1 MVLTVPPDAIICNK
15 EPPLRLRRPEHGA
28 EFAPLLFLHRRR
40 EPRQKVLLV
49 AAASVAD
56 AARPLLRLHDRRDV
70 LVDDADG
77 LAEPP
82 LASDASELHRLP
94 HDGGRVEHAREG
106 DLDGGV
112 KRLEERVV
120 PAGSSPAPAAGLL
133 ELEQRRALDSERDA
147 ADVVEGEA
155 LEHVLQVNGLA
166 GVSRTREERKEPA
179 VQVAPEDAP
188 RKAAQRAG
196 REGVGREL
204 ALEAAQAAV
213 REEDA
218 AAEEVAEGPRE
229 ARALDVVG
237 EPRPQHVVDDAR
249 VRRGDAAA
257 EAERAAHLYGG
268 GRGGRELVGGGWPSR
283 GSGAGCGPGAPRCR
297 ARGSGRGS
305 GCGGPRAAGGPGREG
320 RRLRGAARQ
329 RRPWRDHVAVLSRL
343 LGVWDYRSRLQSY
356 I

>member
-1 MVLTVPPDAIICNK
+1 M
-15 EPPLRLRRPEHGA
+15 
-28 EFAPLLFLHRRR
+28 
-40 EPRQKVLLV
+40 
-49 AAASVAD
+49 
-56 AARPLLRLHDRRDV
+56 

-204 ALEAAQAAV
+204 ALEAPQAAV

-268 GRGGRELVGGGWPSR
+268 GRGGRELVGGPVEEAVQVADQGH
-283 GSGAGCGPGAPRCR
+283 
-297 ARGSGRGS
+297 
-305 GCGGPRAAGGPGREG
+305 
-320 RRLRGAARQ
+320 
-329 RRPWRDHVAVLSRL
+329 HVAEH
-343 LGVWDYRSRLQSY
+343 GVRVGAVVAVAPAPPEAQEEKDGDCEERRDSGVHGVITWLCSVVYWDYRSRLQSY